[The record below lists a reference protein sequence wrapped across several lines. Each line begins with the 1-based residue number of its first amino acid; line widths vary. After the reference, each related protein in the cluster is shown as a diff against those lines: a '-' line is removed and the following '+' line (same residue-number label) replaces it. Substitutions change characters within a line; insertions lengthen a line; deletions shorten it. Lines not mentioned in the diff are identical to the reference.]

1 MGLISRDSSRTYRN
15 YKWHRKLSAS
25 TLCSKSET
33 RSSPET
39 RSIGLRES
47 PTHHGD
53 DQRVSIVPSDDD
65 TVDKLATQVSV
76 TVPTKIPDTPAETRW
91 VSRSFSFT
99 TWTNLTADDVQ
110 PSLGLRNRLRCQL
123 QKANRHHRTSR
134 RFERSRHQLQSQAS
148 IRRKRIN
155 VNLLN
160 CILALLVS

>member
-65 TVDKLATQVSV
+65 TVDKLAPRYRLRYQQRY
-76 TVPTKIPDTPAETRW
+76 PTHLPRPDGFQE
-91 VSRSFSFT
+91 VSRS
-99 TWTNLTADDVQ
+99 
-110 PSLGLRNRLRCQL
+110 QL
-123 QKANRHHRTSR
+123 D
-134 RFERSRHQLQSQAS
+134 E
-148 IRRKRIN
+148 
-155 VNLLN
+155 LN
-160 CILALLVS
+160 CLMMSNRAWACEIASGVSSKKRTAIIERAAALNVHVTNSKA